1 MIRFKNIA
9 TILLLFFTVQ
19 LFSQSDLLFSNYNIN
34 TIAHNPAAIENNGAI
49 NAYLG
54 VHQQWIGFDD
64 APNMQWA
71 HVSSFF
77 DKLNMGV
84 SLDIVNQSVGASLT
98 QNVKLGYAYHIFFN
112 GGHTLSLGLGAGIYF
127 TRFDFSKLTF
137 DEDEASIPV
146 SSETE
151 LRPDFDFGV
160 EYNYLDFT
168 FGFASNHLT
177 TPVKKATIYKLPL
190 QNHIYAAYMLNINN
204 DVSVIPRL
212 DFFNSGT
219 ITSYGI
225 SADLFLYETFNVGFG
240 YRTGT
245 SFIIRT
251 GVQISSVF
259 QLQYAYDLGA
269 GEFTSYNSGVHEV
282 ILILRFRKKN
292 LSYNSP
298 RFID

>member
-1 MIRFKNIA
+1 MIRFKYII
-9 TILLLFFTVQ
+9 TILLIHFTIQVC
-19 LFSQSDLLFSNYNIN
+19 SQSDLLFSNYNIN
-34 TIAHNPAAIENNGAI
+34 TIARNPAAIENNGAI
-49 NAYLG
+49 TAYLG

-71 HVSSFF
+71 HMSSFF

-84 SLDIVNQSVGASLT
+84 SLDIVNQSVGASIT
-98 QNVKLGYAYHIFFN
+98 QNIKVGYAYHIFFN
-112 GGHTLSLGLGAGIYF
+112 GGHRLSLGIGAGIF
-127 TRFDFSKLTF
+127 FRRFDFSKLTF
-137 DEDEASIPV
+137 DEDEASIPL

-160 EYNYLDFT
+160 EYNYVNLT
-168 FGFASNHLT
+168 FGFASNHIT
-177 TPVKKATIYKLPL
+177 TPNSKATIYKIPL
-190 QNHIYAAYMLNINN
+190 QNHVYAAYELNINT

-225 SADLFLYETFNVGFG
+225 SADLFLYETFNLGVG

-245 SFIIRT
+245 SFIIRS
-251 GVQISSVF
+251 GVKISSVF
-259 QLQYAYDLGA
+259 QVQYAYDLGA

-282 ILILRFRKKN
+282 ILILCFRKKN
-292 LSYNSP
+292 ISYNSP